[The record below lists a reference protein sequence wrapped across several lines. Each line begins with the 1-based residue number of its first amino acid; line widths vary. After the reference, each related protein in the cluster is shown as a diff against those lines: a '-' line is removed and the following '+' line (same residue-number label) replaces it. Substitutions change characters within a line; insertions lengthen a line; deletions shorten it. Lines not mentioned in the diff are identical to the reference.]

1 MKNHTAP
8 KNQTTRHKLFI
19 TCVTALSVAFTVSL
33 PQPSYADYIEP
44 PTVPT
49 DIRVPAGNQLFL
61 VGHAVGT
68 QQYFCRYPG
77 TTAPWVL
84 FGPQAILF
92 DDDDKQVI
100 THFLSPN
107 PLEGGKPRPAW
118 QHSRD
123 SSAVWAKKNTESSDP
138 DFVAPGAIPWF
149 RLEVVGDQD
158 GPTGGDKLTAT
169 TFIQRLNTSGGVAP
183 STNCTLGDQ
192 ALVDYEADYFFYKAA
207 EDTTDN
213 SD

>member
-1 MKNHTAP
+1 MNNSTTP

-19 TCVTALSVAFTVSL
+19 ACVTALSVAFTVSL
-33 PQPSYADYIEP
+33 PQPSHADHITP
-44 PTVPT
+44 PAVPA
-49 DIRVPAGNQLFL
+49 DIRVPAGNKVFL

-68 QQYFCRYPG
+68 QQYICLNPEKA
-77 TTAPWVL
+77 TPWVL
-84 FGPQAILF
+84 FGPQATLF

-107 PLEGGKPRPAW
+107 PLEGGKPRPTW
-118 QHSRD
+118 QHSKD
-123 SSAVWAKKNTESSDP
+123 TSAVWAKKNTESSDSN
-138 DFVAPGAIPWF
+138 FVEPGAIPWF
-149 RLEVVGDQD
+149 LLEVVGDQD

-192 ALVDYEADYFFYKAA
+192 ALVDYEADYYFYKAA

-213 SD
+213 GD

>member
-1 MKNHTAP
+1 
-8 KNQTTRHKLFI
+8 
-19 TCVTALSVAFTVSL
+19 
-33 PQPSYADYIEP
+33 
-44 PTVPT
+44 
-49 DIRVPAGNQLFL
+49 
-61 VGHAVGT
+61 
-68 QQYFCRYPG
+68 
-77 TTAPWVL
+77 
-84 FGPQAILF
+84 LF

-107 PLEGGKPRPAW
+107 PLEGGKPRPTW

-123 SSAVWAKKNTESSDP
+123 SSAVWAKKNTEYSAP

-158 GPTGGDKLTAT
+158 GPMGGSKLTAT
-169 TFIQRLNTSGGVAP
+169 TFIQRLNTSRGVAP

-207 EDTTDN
+207 ENNMDN